1 MQYPLCFQPTSVG
14 LWAILC
20 LVFGATVVSCSY
32 PCHDIGPSS
41 INFLFKL
48 YHRLASKSPNCNI
61 LYSPVSISSALATL
75 LQGAQSNTQTQILE
89 GLQFDL
95 TEISEDEILRG
106 YQCTQINLN
115 LPSGLPNTK
124 MGSALFVDP
133 GALPSPDFID
143 ETADVFGSEII
154 YADFLDPEEAK
165 HQIDEFIKEQ
175 TLDRIKDAIP
185 RLENFTWPVLVS
197 TPFIE
202 GPRFGHLSQREEE
215 LVSNPH
221 LRASIVQDVVHS
233 RPDYLLASHQRRITV
248 RHENSILSSSHSQRV
263 IIDSKLS
270 PVRDPVASHLL
281 RKKVS
286 VARDSHHGARS
297 MVVPGGR
304 ERAGLDRTTEP
315 KVNARVHFKICPGP
329 DVLGDGQRITTP
341 QPYLLVNQD
350 PGPR

>member
-202 GPRFGHLSQREEE
+202 GQWDFPFNTSQTIEEMDFFVDDSTIIKVPVMYKKGPFYIYRDE
-215 LVSNPH
+215 GV
-221 LRASIVQDVVHS
+221 ACTVVHKEFVGS
-233 RPDYLLASHQRRITV
+233 SGVYFILPDEGKMKQVEEAMSGELLLKWYYNNV
-248 RHENSILSSSHSQRV
+248 
-263 IIDSKLS
+263 
-270 PVRDPVASHLL
+270 L
-281 RKKVS
+281 R
-286 VARDSHHGARS
+286 
-297 MVVPGGR
+297 
-304 ERAGLDRTTEP
+304 
-315 KVNARVHFKICPGP
+315 
-329 DVLGDGQRITTP
+329 
-341 QPYLLVNQD
+341 
-350 PGPR
+350 